1 MGEGPLA
8 ICVHGFPDSA
18 YTWRHLLPELAAAG
32 FRAVAPWTRGY
43 FPTAVASD
51 GFYEV
56 GARARDMCRL
66 HEALGGDGDAV
77 IIGHDFGAGAARV
90 AAVREPDR
98 WSKVV
103 SMSVPPG
110 ERMAKALMGY
120 EQLRRS
126 SYMFVF
132 QQSFSERVVP
142 NDDYAFIRGLWA
154 DWSPGFDGT
163 QDIGHFIDA
172 VQPDGHLVAALAITA
187 HRSRPNIDRRNLP
200 NGAQPVTRSPNNQ
213 CSTCTV
219 ATTAALE
226 RRPPRESWMTLL
238 RVQTP

>member
-1 MGEGPLA
+1 
-8 ICVHGFPDSA
+8 
-18 YTWRHLLPELAAAG
+18 
-32 FRAVAPWTRGY
+32 
-43 FPTAVASD
+43 
-51 GFYEV
+51 
-56 GARARDMCRL
+56 MCRL

-172 VQPDGHLVAALAITA
+172 VQPDGHLVAALSYYRASFQAEYRSSELAEWSAARHTIPKQPMLYLHGRNDGCIGAETA
-187 HRSRPNIDRRNLP
+187 EGVVDDLAPGSDAVIFDDLGHFLHLEDPAL
-200 NGAQPVTRSPNNQ
+200 VNQ
-213 CSTCTV
+213 TIVSFV
-219 ATTAALE
+219 G
-226 RRPPRESWMTLL
+226 
-238 RVQTP
+238 Q